1 MSLVLLLLAL
11 TGGAVAK
18 KKANSFASCEEITA
32 SDALF
37 IVDLQNDFMEPFPV
51 PNPDKQKPNYDISK
65 NLDDDGKI
73 MAGSLAVDGSSEI
86 VEPINAWISYF
97 LKHGGKIFA
106 SLDWHKV
113 DFVLKRQSKGSKQ
126 TVKEGRG
133 KITAPSVAMA
143 QRRPTRPGTSHMEGC
158 VALCRSKADYRRGSL
173 MQWPDHCVMQRF
185 GSRFQPFLKIPGDAV
200 VVKKG
205 WDPLRDTYS
214 AFGGTES
221 KEKYPFDME
230 DTMANLEARN
240 SLEELLTQHNITR
253 FWTVGLAL
261 DFCVGGTLLDALGR
275 NNDTQRPRPPTVGN
289 AILIQPC
296 TRAVS
301 PSTTGKA
308 YLEKIRKA
316 GGIITDKITPESAIK
331 DVCSRTCSF
340 EE

>member
-1 MSLVLLLLAL
+1 MSLVLLLLAV

-18 KKANSFASCEEITA
+18 KKANTASCEEITA

-51 PNPDKQKPNYDISK
+51 PNPEKQRPNYDISK
-65 NLDDDGKI
+65 HLDDDGKI
-73 MAGSLAVDGSSEI
+73 LAGSLPVDGSSEI
-86 VEPINAWISYF
+86 VEPINTWISYF

-106 SLDWHKV
+106 SLDWHKENHCS
-113 DFVLKRQSKGSKQ
+113 FCRNGTEASNPTGYKPHGGLCGPLPRQEFNDS
-126 TVKEGRG
+126 GRC
-133 KITAPSVAMA
+133 IDRVA
-143 QRRPTRPGTSHMEGC
+143 
-158 VALCRSKADYRRGSL
+158 KADYTRGSL

-185 GSRFQPFLKIPGDAV
+185 GSRFQPFLRIPDNTV

-221 KEKYPFDME
+221 KEGYPFDLE
-230 DTMANLEARN
+230 DAMADLEGRN
-240 SLEELLTQHNITR
+240 SLEELLTQHKIKR

-261 DFCVGGTLLDALGR
+261 DFCVGGTLLDALGA
-275 NNDTQRPRPPTVGN
+275 NTDTQRPKPPTVGT

-301 PSTTGKA
+301 PSTTGKT
-308 YLEKIRKA
+308 YLEKIREA
-316 GGIITDKITPESAIK
+316 GGVITDKIDPESAIK
-331 DVCSRTCSF
+331 DVCSRT
-340 EE
+340 